1 MNDISYNYKLI
12 RQIINAKSNKL
23 PDLGLIFDNLA
34 KRVMTRL
41 DYIKLEPK
49 VVIDCGSGFG
59 YDYNLLKE
67 KFHGS
72 TIYEID
78 TSLEVLKTQQN
89 KKSWLRN
96 ILNKSE
102 SRNLI
107 NADAYHIPIRNGIVD
122 FVYANQLLPYLSDIV
137 AYFKEARR
145 VLKVGGAFC
154 ISGLGVDSFKE
165 LRELGLSTYRF
176 PDMHDIGDMLVEV
189 GFTNPVVD
197 TEYITLEYDNLA
209 TLLCDIKLVGCGAA
223 NSEILRSGITKAEFD
238 IIKSKLHQPI
248 QLTLEIFV
256 AHGWKDQHKIDLPTG
271 YSPIK
276 FSKNK

>member
-12 RQIINAKSNKL
+12 RQILNTKSNKL
-23 PDLGLIFDNLA
+23 PDLNFIFDNLA

-59 YDYNLLKE
+59 YDYNLLKD

-78 TSLEVLKTQQN
+78 ASLEILRTQKD
-89 KKSWLRN
+89 KKSWFKN
-96 ILNKSE
+96 ILSRSE
-102 SRNLI
+102 NRNLI
-107 NADAYHIPIRNGIVD
+107 NADVYHIPIKNGIAD
-122 FVYANQLLPYLSDIV
+122 FIYANQLLPYLSDIV

-209 TLLCDIKLVGCGAA
+209 TLFYDIKLVGCGAA
-223 NSEILRSGITKAEFD
+223 SSATLRRSITKAELE

-248 QLTLEIFV
+248 QLTLEVFV
-256 AHGWKDQHKIDLPTG
+256 AHGWKDQHRIDLPTG

-276 FSKNK
+276 FSKSK